1 MRAPGA
7 DKIVSRNTTSIPRGG
22 LRAPEATLN
31 FLGTT
36 TFLEMAI
43 KPMGTFRGLRINR
56 NPKAKTCIPR
66 AERAGIRNVTVL
78 LMVMVE
84 R

>member
-1 MRAPGA
+1 MGAPGA
-7 DKIVSRNTTSIPRGG
+7 DKIVSRNITSIPRGE
-22 LRAPEATLN
+22 LKAPEATLN

-36 TFLEMAI
+36 TFLEITI
-43 KPMGTFRGLRINR
+43 KPVGTFRGPRINR

-66 AERAGIRNVTVL
+66 AERAGIRNVTLL

-84 R
+84 S